1 MCPRNDNRFYAIAE
15 EIQQLRP
22 GWLVIF
28 GCYSRLW
35 WAYPLFAVRR
45 RVILSADN
53 PETLIARMDA
63 ADRDLRIRGEHGQAH
78 QPGSPHGEPGVDTG
92 QPQSPGGV

>member
-1 MCPRNDNRFYAIAE
+1 VRPSNDNRFDAIAE
-15 EIQQLRP
+15 EIQHLRP

-45 RVILSADN
+45 RVILCADN
-53 PETLIARMDA
+53 PETLIAYIDA
-63 ADRDLRIRGEHGQAH
+63 ADRELRIRPERGEGQ
-78 QPGSPHGEPGVDTG
+78 QP
-92 QPQSPGGV
+92 

>member
-1 MCPRNDNRFYAIAE
+1 VGCSNDNRLYAIAE

-35 WAYPLFAVRR
+35 WAYPLFPVRR
-45 RVILSADN
+45 RFILHADD

-63 ADRDLRIRGEHGQAH
+63 AEQKLRIRAEYEEEG
-78 QPGSPHGEPGVDTG
+78 
-92 QPQSPGGV
+92 